1 MTLLKNS
8 FGYFIILFVSIF
20 TILFIK
26 DYNENKLI
34 YLLFSLFVNF
44 FFIKNFFTK
53 FSISEFLL
61 SFYLWLGFWFSIT
74 IRNVLTWNGLISYEN
89 EKNDVVFS
97 RSEGITNYKDFQNV
111 LDESFCY

>member
-44 FFIKNFFTK
+44 FYKNFFTK

-61 SFYLWLGFWFSIT
+61 LFICGWVSGFP
-74 IRNVLTWNGLISYEN
+74 
-89 EKNDVVFS
+89 
-97 RSEGITNYKDFQNV
+97 
-111 LDESFCY
+111 